1 MRILS
6 YARCSL
12 AYDVNSDNEDVTEKC
27 SDGNEKTN
35 RKKVTEQVA

>member
-12 AYDVNSDNEDVTEKC
+12 AYDINSDNEDVTEKC
-27 SDGNEKTN
+27 SDDNEKTDK
-35 RKKVTEQVA
+35 KKVTGQVT